1 MEVIF
6 QLEVQSKDHRIAE
19 RIKLEARSPVNL
31 VILGKQS
38 VFNSHRRLQEG
49 ERWGSGYVWGVG
61 GVVLGKE
68 TNRDKMNKHEDPRCT
83 LVQLYILESL

>member
-19 RIKLEARSPVNL
+19 RIKLEARTPVKL

-38 VFNSHRRLQEG
+38 VFNSHRRLKEG
-49 ERWGSGYVWGVG
+49 
-61 GVVLGKE
+61 
-68 TNRDKMNKHEDPRCT
+68 
-83 LVQLYILESL
+83 